1 VRCSVIDLRADQ
13 KTKPLST
20 LHGVVFVIL
29 RLRFAGPPAR
39 ICRDC
44 VPIRNTLRQAVSDMD
59 GMSKP
64 KKENFLSKLCN
75 QIA

>member
-1 VRCSVIDLRADQ
+1 
-13 KTKPLST
+13 

-39 ICRDC
+39 IGRDS
-44 VPIRNTLRQAVSDMD
+44 VPMRNTLRQAVSDID

-64 KKENFLSKLCN
+64 KKENFLLNLCN
-75 QIA
+75 QIT